1 MLQKLIKYDLKSML
15 KTMFPLWIALL
26 AVSVLF
32 GIRLFFTGPDS
43 DSIFMSGENSVSIM
57 LLTLLLFGVFVAVF
71 VLNIILVIQRFW
83 NGLLKDE
90 GYLMFTLPV
99 STRSLI
105 ISKALSAVI
114 IYIISALVAAVCFIL
129 IVGFGFTASR
139 HNLGF
144 FWFVDVWKEG
154 INQLS
159 QIFSGR
165 ILSLI
170 GWILYWIIT
179 GLTELLEN
187 IYHAYTAMAI
197 GQLSNKNRF
206 LSSIIAYLGLSFAV
220 STAVSVPLFTFG
232 AIGNTEALAPHWF
245 TVSQGFPSVPVLI
258 ISLMVNILLVVIYHV
273 VTEFL
278 LTKNLNLE

>member
-114 IYIISALVAAVCFIL
+114 IYIISALVAALSFIL
-129 IVGFGFTASR
+129 IVSFGFTASK

-144 FWFVDVWKEG
+144 FWFVEAWKEG
-154 INQLS
+154 ISQLS

-165 ILSLI
+165 ALALI

-220 STAVSVPLFTFG
+220 SAAVSVPLFTIG
-232 AIGNTEALAPHWF
+232 SIGNTEVLTPHWF
-245 TVSQGFPSVPVLI
+245 TVSQGVPSVPVLI
-258 ISLMVNILLVVIYHV
+258 ISLIVNILIVVIYHI